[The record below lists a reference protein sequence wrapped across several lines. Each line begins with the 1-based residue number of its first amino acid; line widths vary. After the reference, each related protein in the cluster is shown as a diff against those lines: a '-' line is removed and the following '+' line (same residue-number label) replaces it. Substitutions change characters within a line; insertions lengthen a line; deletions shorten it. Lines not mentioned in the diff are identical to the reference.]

1 MKTNKQRHM
10 IYAAKFD
17 SERYW
22 QPENVVTLPAIRN
35 RNLENIVC
43 AMDELLF
50 ALCRGE
56 EDVVLTG
63 IPMNTVHQKYLHELG
78 FRFDNQSFEQ
88 EIEAKTCEYHAE
100 NQKIEGLS
108 KDACF
113 ETYAVL
119 PEYISFAKNNQITY
133 PCPAINVVKK
143 VNSKIYST
151 KLAKKLGFS
160 EYAEIVTSEE
170 EFMAAGKRLLNTK
183 GGLIVK
189 EEYGVSG
196 KGNLKITEEK
206 TFQTILRN
214 ISSQCK
220 KGKEVRFILEPA
232 FQVKTDFSVQYFIDP
247 ETGKA
252 ECLSVQQIINQERAY
267 HGSVTADKELLQY
280 LEGQGYF
287 SVMERVMDALYKE
300 GYFGDVCVDSMIIE
314 PDVLV
319 PIVEINARKS
329 MSLIKKSLEESLE
342 QMGFANEEVCTFYV
356 DTIVSCDL
364 TMEDVLERMNSAGIL
379 FKKELKKGI
388 IPLTSNTLFVN
399 TRNKTGKN
407 QKGRM
412 YFLLTGTREEVA
424 VYREKVTKLCETFG
438 EGKNEA

>member
-1 MKTNKQRHM
+1 MKRNRQIHM

-22 QPENVVTLPAIRN
+22 QPENVVMLPAIHN

-43 AMDELLF
+43 AMDELMF
-50 ALCRGE
+50 ALCQGE

-63 IPMNTVHQKYLHELG
+63 IPMNATHLKYLQELG
-78 FRFDNQSFEQ
+78 FHFTNRCFEQ
-88 EIEAKTCEYHAE
+88 QAEEKTCEYHAE
-100 NQKIEGLS
+100 NQEIQGLFH
-108 KDACF
+108 DACL

-119 PEYISFAKNNQITY
+119 PEYISFAKNNGITY
-133 PCPAINVVKK
+133 QCPEINVVKK

-151 KLAKKLGFS
+151 ELAKKLGFS
-160 EYAEIVTSEE
+160 EYARIVTREE
-170 EFMAAGKRLLNTK
+170 EFASVGKRLLEIQ
-183 GGLIVK
+183 GGFIVK

-196 KGNLKITEEK
+196 KGNLKITEER
-206 TFQTILRN
+206 TFQTICKN
-214 ISSQCK
+214 ISAQCR
-220 KGKEVRFILEPA
+220 KGKEVRFVLEPA
-232 FQVKTDFSVQYFIDP
+232 FQVKKDFSVQYYIEP
-247 ETGKA
+247 QTGKA
-252 ECLSVQQIINQERAY
+252 ERISVQQIINQERAY
-267 HGSVTADKELLQY
+267 HGSVTADKELLKY
-280 LEGQGYF
+280 LEEQRYF
-287 SVMERVMDALYKE
+287 EVMQRVMESLYKD
-300 GYFGDVCVDSMIIE
+300 GYSGDVCVDSMIVE

-342 QMGFANEEVCTFYV
+342 QMGYANEEVCTFYV
-356 DTIVSCDL
+356 DTIVSCEL

-379 FKKELKKGI
+379 FTKELKKGV

-412 YFLLTGTREEVA
+412 YFLLSGTKEEVA
-424 VYREKVTKLCETFG
+424 LYREKITKLCETFA
-438 EGKNEA
+438 EGKDKA